1 MEVVANKKRLV
12 TFRLSEAEYETLRTT
27 CTAGGSRSV
36 SDFARTAVLTKMLTQ
51 KESKISLGENLA
63 MLGRQLEELDGA
75 LQALSKRIALMMGP
89 RANGQSQ

>member
-1 MEVVANKKRLV
+1 MEVAANKKRLV

-36 SDFARTAVLTKMLTQ
+36 SDFARTAVLTKMLTH